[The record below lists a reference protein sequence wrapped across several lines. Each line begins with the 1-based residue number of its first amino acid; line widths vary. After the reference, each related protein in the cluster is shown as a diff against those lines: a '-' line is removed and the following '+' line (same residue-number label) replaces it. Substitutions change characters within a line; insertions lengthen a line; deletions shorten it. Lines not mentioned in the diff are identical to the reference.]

1 MSVRRTKYY
10 LDKRNGKILG
20 VCAGLSDYTGLDLTL
35 LRVFVVL
42 LTIFALG
49 PISVLAYLVI
59 AWLAADK
66 PRQFEGDSHED
77 EKFWQNVRV
86 RPGGSIRDVRS
97 RFRDIDRRLADLE
110 VYYTSANARL
120 ANEIDNLR

>member
-1 MSVRRTKYY
+1 MSVRRTKFY

-20 VCAGLSDYTGLDLTL
+20 VCSGLADYTGLDLTL
-35 LRVFVVL
+35 MRVFIVL

-49 PISVLAYLVI
+49 PISILAYLII
-59 AWLAADK
+59 AWLAEDK
-66 PRQFEGDSHED
+66 PRQFDTDSRED

-110 VYYTSANARL
+110 VYYTSSNARL
-120 ANEIDNLR
+120 ANEIDSLR